1 MATLIPGLSSCLGRM
16 TSGEKRFARRLE
28 ACLEDDYLCWYDV
41 TVGIKRRRPDFLILN
56 PRRGLLALE
65 VEDWKI
71 GSIIRLDPQLVEAE
85 FDGRLHKDVN
95 PLLKSREFMT
105 ATVDMLKR
113 DPLLVEPATGKYA
126 GKLCM
131 PYGHGL
137 VLSNISRQEFETSGM
152 QDVMPSRL
160 VICKDE
166 MTESTDPEAFQQ
178 RLWNMF
184 TQPFRCLLELPQID
198 RIRWH
203 LFPDVRIVSRRG
215 SLFEADEEQATLGA
229 KPVIPDLIRVMDVPQ
244 EQLARSLGNGHRV
257 IHGVAGS
264 GKTMILGYRAEF
276 LAQASAKP
284 VLVLCFNRALSQKLA
299 GWMEHKG
306 LSQEVHV
313 RTFHGWCVHM
323 ADTYQLG
330 KLAGRRD
337 EDYAALVQDVI
348 DGVNRGQVPAG
359 QFSAV
364 LIDEGHDFDPAWLRL
379 VVQMVDPE
387 TNSVLVMYDSAQ
399 DIYQKSRKL
408 KFSFSSVGIQARG
421 RTTILKLN
429 YRNSAEV
436 LAVAYAFATDVL
448 TAEDAEEDA
457 APLILP
463 ETAGRH
469 GMAPEFIRL
478 PTFKAELDTVAD
490 RLRASN
496 AAGTPWRDMAVLTYR
511 KAQVTEIVSH
521 LTAAKIPVGK
531 GLSKPGKD
539 NDAKDDGTVNVL
551 TLHGSKGLE
560 CPLVAIPGLGQMP
573 YASHDANEQARV
585 LYVGMTRAMDALLL
599 TADRGVGVRG
609 AGPAGLWERRG
620 VMALRIANSVV
631 RRSNCGHIQKLLQAG
646 R

>member
-1 MATLIPGLSSCLGRM
+1 MATLIPSLNSCLGRM

-28 ACLEDDYLCWYDV
+28 AALEDDYLCWYDV

-56 PRRGLLALE
+56 PHRGLLALE
-65 VEDWKI
+65 VKDWKI
-71 GSIIRLDPQLVEAE
+71 GSIIRLDPQLVEAN
-85 FDGRLHKDVN
+85 FDGRLVKDVN

-113 DPLLVEPATGKYA
+113 DPLLVQPADSKYA

-137 VLSNISRQEFETSGM
+137 VLPNISRQEFETSGM

-166 MTESTDPEAFQQ
+166 MTESADPEAFQQ
-178 RLWNMF
+178 RLWDMF
-184 TQPFRCLLELPQID
+184 TQPFRCLLQLSQID

-203 LFPDVRIVSRRG
+203 LFPDVRIVSRQG
-215 SLFEADEEQATLGA
+215 SLFEADDEPTVQDAHST
-229 KPVIPDLIRVMDVPQ
+229 IPDLIRVMDLQQ
-244 EQLARSLGNGHRV
+244 EQLARSLGDGHRV

-264 GKTMILGYRAEF
+264 GKTMILGYRAEY

-284 VLVLCFNRALSQKLA
+284 VLVLCFNRALAQKLA

-306 LSQEVHV
+306 LSQKVHV
-313 RTFHGWCVHM
+313 RTFHSWCSDM
-323 ADTYQLG
+323 ATTYQLD
-330 KLAGRRD
+330 KPPVMRRD
-337 EDYAALVQDVI
+337 EDYAVLVQNVI
-348 DGVNRGQVPAG
+348 DGVNWGQVPAG
-359 QFSAV
+359 QYSA
-364 LIDEGHDFDPAWLRL
+364 LLLDEGHDFDPAWLRL

-436 LAVAYAFATDVL
+436 LAVAYAFANDVL
-448 TAEDAEEDA
+448 TAEEAEEDG

-463 ETAGRH
+463 QTAGRH
-469 GMAPEFIRL
+469 GKAPVFIRL
-478 PTFKAELDTVAD
+478 PNFKAELDYVAD
-490 RLRASN
+490 RLRAAN
-496 AAGTPWRDMAVLTYR
+496 EAGTPWRDMAVLTYL
-511 KAQVTEIVSH
+511 KAQRIDVVSH
-521 LTAAKIPVGK
+521 LQRAEIPVSN
-531 GLSKPGKD
+531 GLSKHDKD
-539 NDAKDDGTVNVL
+539 SVNVL

-560 CPLVAIPGLGQMP
+560 FPFVAIPGLGQLP
-573 YASHDANEQARV
+573 LAKHDANEQARV
-585 LYVGMTRAMDALLL
+585 LYVGMTRAMNELVM
-599 TADRGVGVRG
+599 TADRDSEFASRVGE
-609 AGPAGLWERRG
+609 A
-620 VMALRIANSVV
+620 
-631 RRSNCGHIQKLLQAG
+631 CGRLVA
-646 R
+646 